1 MKTHSEIEISLIE
14 NLKAK
19 LIMEVRSG
27 KEKVRSHRSTAPR
40 VVLSIN
46 ADKLEKLDL
55 EINLYMGVGD
65 LFIKYEINN
74 ISIKLNNIGSKVIY
88 WGKTLSNQTEK
99 MYLKIKR
106 ETREYVDSTDNKHKW
121 DKLAFSSINQKSNSK
136 SFVSFDLIKKFK
148 KKGYEVEKISKKAK
162 DTMAVLFMHLMRKT
176 GKGYVKKEPPQTNDR
191 EIDYIHF
198 NDSRKILKYGK
209 LEFGDKKLNFS
220 QKTHQLSHPNEQFN
234 YNSAKYS
241 LPTGETLT
249 SGGCSSDKMLTNK
262 AIYLFNHSQKKGYLI
277 GVLPFY
283 LKNHSTKYLAGSLY
297 IYNGNKN
304 NEGEKQ
310 RNIYKFDLNTGMS
323 KPLPIPP
330 ITKGF
335 LLTGNANKLFII
347 ESLGTQ
353 VAVYD
358 QKENATVW
366 RTSTISNLLKDR
378 TERIHIIKQDKEFSY
393 ILKANIKGTD
403 GMPNYEVYKLNFA
416 TEELELLKKITANV
430 QGMVKRFQVNGHL
443 YFFNNEPSRSKI
455 YSFKTSILMDKEKKS
470 VPKRFDS
477 VGHQISIKEFDYFRD
492 SCGYVFCQNE
502 YDFRDYDG
510 DSFYSINKDSID
522 YCFGSIEKKVKGSG
536 IVGLANDVQ
545 TCSIPDGSMFVLCF
559 DKEKLFND
567 TYICTSQELIPIE
580 SPKEKYSF
588 CTLSYNRGMIYLVG
602 NTVSDEYPSCTMIEV
617 YDLLKSEWTK
627 IIKFKGKIDQHI
639 SVVQNKK
646 LYLLY
651 ANQQKQQ
658 KLLTFDFVDRIERE
672 VDIKFKTF
680 KDVDE
685 VFMRVVKDAILLI
698 PKLKEGKG
706 HVLNEILNLNV
717 ENEKVETFTKLPKN
731 TKIYD
736 IVYRSGAYVVLWSK
750 QSKKEVYKSNYS
762 TLPVFCS
769 SLAKGLDNVKGAQR
783 IVFTEKNKKQNSFSK
798 LYLSNA
804 DELNLDRLLKYRYS
818 KYEGVEDQHKEM
830 LILSDSSAYKY
841 NFTLNNVQ
849 RLRSEYKIP
858 KGCTMTQI
866 NDGRMV
872 VVGGETDNGFNSG
885 IHIYN
890 PYLQKWK
897 MNVAKLR
904 TNRKN
909 HNAVL
914 YKEKVIILGG
924 YDEKGELCEHNE
936 YYCLRQSDI
945 FDFPPFHIKRSEFA
959 NIHISNKLIV
969 LQGQTG
975 KGITN
980 TIEWYNEQTGSW
992 QCIDKPYLSV
1002 KLKGH
1007 TALKSDFRTI
1017 SLFGGMKDEETPN
1030 MRVFALQLNCIFQDT
1045 SSTVIK
1051 TTKNILM
1058 TQATNGSIVTDQR
1071 DVYYIEGNFL
1081 GISQKHPL
1089 NHSSADLNSTSLS
1102 ATFINRLSFLKK
1114 SDTIRAAVMNIRS
1127 TIDTYKIQT
1136 NENFK
1141 HLYLFGTNTVSTV
1154 FRMNLDTLKISTMD
1168 YNKEFELNSFS
1179 AALTLPDGRIFIGG
1193 GQRQYAKTFS
1203 SKAYIL
1209 TPVNNRFQ
1217 VEVIANMIRERFT
1230 FGVAY
1235 LSGYIYV
1242 IGGRHAGAVS

>member
-19 LIMEVRSG
+19 LVMEVRSG
-27 KEKVRSHRSTAPR
+27 KEKVRSHRSIAPR

-65 LFIKYEINN
+65 LFIKHEISN
-74 ISIKLNNIGSKVIY
+74 ISIKLNNIGRKVIY
-88 WGKTLSNQTEK
+88 WGNTLSDQTEK
-99 MYLKIKR
+99 TYLKITR
-106 ETREYVDSTDNKHKW
+106 QTREYVDSTDNKHKW
-121 DKLAFSSINQKSNSK
+121 DKLAFSSINEKSSSK
-136 SFVSFDLIKKFK
+136 SFASFDLVKKFK

-176 GKGYVKKEPPQTNDR
+176 DKGCVKKKPLQKNDR

-198 NDSRKILKYGK
+198 NDSRKILKYGQ
-209 LEFGDKKLNFS
+209 LEFGDKKISFS
-220 QKTHQLSHPNEQFN
+220 QKTHQFSHPNEQFN

-241 LPTGETLT
+241 LPTGEMLT
-249 SGGCSSDKMLTNK
+249 SGGCSSDKMLTNR

-297 IYNGNKN
+297 IYNGNRN

-310 RNIYKFDLNTGMS
+310 RNIYKFNLNTGMS

-347 ESLGTQ
+347 ESLGAQ

-358 QKENATVW
+358 QNKNMSVW
-366 RTSTISNLLKDR
+366 RTLTISNLLKEG

-393 ILKANIKGTD
+393 ILKANTKGI
-403 GMPNYEVYKLNFA
+403 GLMPNYEVYKLNFA
-416 TEELELLKKITANV
+416 TEELELLKKITTDV

-455 YSFKTSILMDKEKKS
+455 YSFKTSVLMNKEKKS
-470 VPKRFDS
+470 IPKRFDT
-477 VGHQISIKEFDYFRD
+477 VGHQISIKDFDYFKD
-492 SCGYVFCQNE
+492 SCGYVFCQNK

-522 YCFGSIEKKVKGSG
+522 YCFGSIEKEVKGSG
-536 IVGLANDVQ
+536 IVGMANDVQ
-545 TCSIPDGSMFVLCF
+545 VCSIPDGSMFVVCF

-567 TYICTSQELIPIE
+567 AYICTSQELIPIE
-580 SPKEKYSF
+580 SPNEKYSF
-588 CTLSYNRGMIYLVG
+588 CTLSYNRGMIYLIG
-602 NTVSDEYPSCTMIEV
+602 DTVSNEFPSYTMIEV
-617 YDLLKSEWTK
+617 YDLLKTTWTK
-627 IIKFKGKIDQHI
+627 TSKLNIKIGQHI

-658 KLLTFDFVDRIERE
+658 RLVIFDFENRKEKE
-672 VDIKFKTF
+672 VEIKFKTF

-706 HVLNEILNLNV
+706 HLFNEILNLNV
-717 ENEKVETFTKLPKN
+717 EKEKIETFAKLSKN
-731 TKIYD
+731 TKVYD
-736 IVYRSGAYVVLWSK
+736 IVYRNGAYVVLWSK
-750 QSKKEVYKSNYS
+750 QSKKEVYKSNFS
-762 TLPVFCS
+762 TLPVLCS
-769 SLAKGLDNVKGAQR
+769 SLAKGMDSVKGTQK
-783 IVFTEKNKKQNSFSK
+783 IVFTDKNKKQNSFNK

-818 KYEGVEDQHKEM
+818 QYEGVEDQHKEM

-872 VVGGETDNGFNSG
+872 IVGGETDEGFNSG

-904 TNRKN
+904 TNRKG

-914 YKEKVIILGG
+914 YKEKVLILGG
-924 YDEKGELCEHNE
+924 YDEKGELCEYNE

-945 FDFPPFHIKRSEFA
+945 FDFPPFHTKRAEFA
-959 NIHISNKLIV
+959 CIHISNKLMV
-969 LQGQTG
+969 LQGQTD

-980 TIEWYNEQTGSW
+980 TIEWYNEQTNSW
-992 QCIDKPYLSV
+992 QYIDKPYLSV

-1051 TTKNILM
+1051 ATKNILM
-1058 TQATNGSIVTDQR
+1058 TQAANGSIVTDQR

-1089 NHSSADLNSTSLS
+1089 NHSAADFNNTSLS
-1102 ATFINRLSFLKK
+1102 ATNINRLSFLKK
-1114 SDTIRAAVMNIRS
+1114 GDTIRAVVMNIRS
-1127 TIDTYKIQT
+1127 TIDTYKINT
-1136 NENFK
+1136 NPNFK
-1141 HLYLFGTNTVSTV
+1141 HLYLFGTSAVSKV
-1154 FRMNLDTLKISTMD
+1154 FRMNLETLKISAMD

-1203 SKAYIL
+1203 SQAYIL
-1209 TPVNNRFQ
+1209 TPINSRFE
-1217 VEVIANMIRERFT
+1217 VEMLTNMIRERFT